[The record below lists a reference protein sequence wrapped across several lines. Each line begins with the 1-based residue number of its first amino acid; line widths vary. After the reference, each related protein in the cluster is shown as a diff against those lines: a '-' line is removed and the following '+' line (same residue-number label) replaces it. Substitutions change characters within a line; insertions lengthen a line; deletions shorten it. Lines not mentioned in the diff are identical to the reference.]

1 MKAFL
6 SWYYDTWRGHASLAI
21 FLLVAL
27 INRMYR
33 IHIGTSEL
41 NTFELAFYIIGI
53 MVYSWSSYLQH
64 KNARTA
70 AKLEQELDALE
81 KSLDQINSILEE
93 DVTGN
98 GQTDEEI
105 QREISEKY
113 ATYILDQQLRVI
125 ADYGNQKKLN

>member
-1 MKAFL
+1 MKTFL
-6 SWYYDTWRGHASLAI
+6 SWYYDTWRAHASLAM

-33 IHIGTSEL
+33 IHVGTSEL
-41 NTFELAFYIIGI
+41 NTFELAFYSMGTI
-53 MVYSWSSYLQH
+53 VYSWSSYLQH
-64 KNARTA
+64 KNARTN
-70 AKLEQELDALE
+70 AKIMQELNALE
-81 KSLDQINSILEE
+81 KELDQKYSILEE

-105 QREISEKY
+105 QREISERY